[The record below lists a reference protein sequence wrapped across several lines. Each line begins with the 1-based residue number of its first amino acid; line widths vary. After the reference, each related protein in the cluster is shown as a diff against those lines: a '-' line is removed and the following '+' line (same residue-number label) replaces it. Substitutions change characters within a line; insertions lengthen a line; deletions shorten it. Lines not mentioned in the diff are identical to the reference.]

1 MKRLLPFTLAPAG
14 LLFTGCQNHDH
25 APTLDVL
32 GSYFPAWMICIILGL
47 AATLI
52 TRQLLIA
59 ARIDLYLKLAGLVYT
74 CLLVFYIMLIWL
86 LFFQN

>member
-1 MKRLLPFTLAPAG
+1 MKRSLPIYLAPAG
-14 LLFTGCQNHDH
+14 LLFTGCRLDYH

-47 AATLI
+47 ASTLI
-52 TRQLLIA
+52 TRQLFIA
-59 ARIDLYLKLAGLVYT
+59 FRIDIYLKFAALVYV
-74 CLLVFYIMLIWL
+74 CLLVFFSLIIWL

>member
-14 LLFTGCQNHDH
+14 LLFAGCRYENH

-47 AATLI
+47 VFTLI
-52 TRQLLIA
+52 ARQVFIA
-59 ARIDLYLKLAGLVYT
+59 TRIDLYLKFAGLVYT
-74 CLLVFYIMLIWL
+74 CLFVFFTILIWL

>member
-1 MKRLLPFTLAPAG
+1 MKRLLPFTLAAAG
-14 LLFTGCQNHDH
+14 LLLTGCRNDSH

-47 AATLI
+47 TFTLI
-52 TRQLLIA
+52 TRQVFIA
-59 ARIDLYLKLAGLVYT
+59 MRIDLYLKFAALVYT
-74 CLLVFYIMLIWL
+74 CLLVFYTLLIWL